1 VSVLL
6 ATTALLIL
14 NSAAPVSS
22 APESIPPELSALRE
36 SLRRTEAL
44 SAKFTQVRHLAA
56 LHDALTTE
64 GTLEYK
70 RGGRFVWRTS
80 PPSESELVMDGK
92 RVTIHY
98 PGMGAEKTIDF
109 STEPGMAKVFETIR
123 AVLQGDIDNLAALF
137 TVSIRK
143 KEPLSLSLS
152 PRTEALS
159 RTVSRIQLDFDRQ
172 LHLVHVTLDEPDG
185 DSTDI
190 SFRDHVVQSS
200 AH

>member
-1 VSVLL
+1 MSVLL

-14 NSAAPVSS
+14 NSAAPASS

-123 AVLQGDIDNLAALF
+123 EVLQGDIDNLAALF

-172 LHLVHVTLDEPDG
+172 LHLVHVTLGEPDG

>member
-1 VSVLL
+1 VSVLVATISFL
-6 ATTALLIL
+6 AL
-14 NSAAPVSS
+14 NSAAPVPS
-22 APESIPPELSALRE
+22 APQSIPPELSALRD
-36 SLRRTEAL
+36 SLKRTETL

-64 GTLEYK
+64 GALEY
-70 RGGRFVWRTS
+70 RNGGRFVWRTF

-98 PGMGAEKTIDF
+98 PSLGAEQTIDF
-109 STEPGMAKVFETIR
+109 STEPGMARVFETIR
-123 AVLQGDIDNLAALF
+123 AVLQGDIDNFGTLF
-137 TVSIRK
+137 AVSVRRK
-143 KEPLSLSLS
+143 DPLSISLT
-152 PRTEALS
+152 PRTQELA

-172 LHLVHVTLDEPDG
+172 HHLIHVALDEPDG

-190 SFRDHVVQSS
+190 SFRDHLVQTS